1 MRVCNPTLS
10 CMQHFYLI
18 YISQFSTRLPISP
31 YRADLEA
38 AAKAKTKLSAALS
51 TLSADDARTIS
62 DLHTQ
67 LQDLE
72 GVSAHLPAITSRL
85 QDLSAL
91 HLQASTFATR
101 LTSVENATREAERLL
116 RGVEEAVSKVEDGWK
131 ANASAVES
139 NVAALDERIKSL
151 S

>member
-1 MRVCNPTLS
+1 M
-10 CMQHFYLI
+10 
-18 YISQFSTRLPISP
+18 
-31 YRADLEA
+31 
-38 AAKAKTKLSAALS
+38 
-51 TLSADDARTIS
+51 
-62 DLHTQ
+62 
-67 LQDLE
+67 
-72 GVSAHLPAITSRL
+72 SAHLPAITSRL

-116 RGVEEAVSKVEDGWK
+116 RGVEDAVSKVEDGWK